1 MKALR
6 IEYLKRALPDVQI
19 IQFSAPWEK
28 ADFAEYFDMKLSGLD
43 SPLAKLFCGQQTIKI
58 HDYFISVA

>member
-19 IQFSAPWEK
+19 IQFSAPWKK
-28 ADFAEYFDMKLSGLD
+28 AAFGEYFNMKLSGLD